1 MANPIYKTPRGHF
14 PQEKA
19 VGRQFSLEGMVRVA
33 SSMTDKPISGG
44 ISVKRMSYLI
54 TPIHHTFIKSVAFL
68 SHLTHVITSIM
79 HFFNYY
85 NYIFLLKTFLGGM
98 MLTR

>member
-54 TPIHHTFIKSVAFL
+54 TPIHHAFIKSVAFL
-68 SHLTHVITSIM
+68 SHLTPVFLSHSD
-79 HFFNYY
+79 
-85 NYIFLLKTFLGGM
+85 IFPFHESPEK
-98 MLTR
+98 